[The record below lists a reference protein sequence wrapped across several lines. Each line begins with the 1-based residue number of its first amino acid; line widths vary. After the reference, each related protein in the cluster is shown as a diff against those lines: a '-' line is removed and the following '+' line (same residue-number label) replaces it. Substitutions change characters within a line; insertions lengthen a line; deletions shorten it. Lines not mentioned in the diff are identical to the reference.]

1 MKKFVALLI
10 LLLVFAGRSDA
21 VQINKK
27 ALGSI
32 DDIVKEVTKGNLEI
46 PKKSL
51 LFVELHNL
59 DYKYETG
66 KKRKD
71 PYSSVSSYLVPYIFT
86 ISSDASLAKTFKQP
100 VIHTENSE
108 DYLLLKHDSRR
119 IFQTVLSAVSQNF
132 NVMYQISSLT
142 QNFLNGFYNIKREN
156 NSISSSS
163 LTKKKDT
170 SPAKKYANIFD
181 MVSVPVKGY
190 DNDVFAAVYT
200 SESSDVARVILYEV
214 DGDSWSVIS
223 ELKTAPNNVEL
234 ASLAVGDFD
243 DDGFKNELALIVN
256 SKTEIIL
263 YVYRFV
269 YSGGKLQVKM
279 LGSAEGYKILETGSN
294 QAFADSAPLQAASQV
309 LAGDYDGDGQDEI
322 AVVFRDTVHNTADK
336 SKEKTV
342 IGNINVTIYK
352 WNKNGGYDSKNS
364 NVSYNYYE
372 YKNFLH
378 VWQYAGVA
386 GLRAVTADLEG
397 DGKDEIV
404 TLIVGFSQ
412 YLDTWSDQ
420 YISGRTRKFQYYP
433 YLINWYCDKGTIIPK
448 HDDKHIKG
456 GGVEYGGKLNTGG
469 KLLLGENVWEFYE
482 SYSGTRRTRLV
493 GSDHPKERF
502 VPEKFSLVAGAFTG
516 TVGAVK
522 TVDDIALGWCWG
534 VHRKV
539 YVFKTAVKD
548 GAFDGFGD
556 AVKIYQNSTLD
567 VDDSIKDKDSYQ
579 RTGDNKVVLVA
590 ADFAGEGVELGNP
603 IHVVN
608 KSDISYAAIIQ
619 APPYHVDTIDVTGKK
634 IQKAPTNFTFSEG
647 RGGHMST
654 SYVTSETKTE
664 NKTLSF
670 NMQTAVETIYL
681 IDSKATRTV
690 AGGARKITK
699 LVANVLNFA
708 GKDKVGNSI
717 TGILNKFLDKTTKVT
732 NGTESNISK
741 VTVEDKIK
749 ATANDALLY
758 YRADQHIWRYPIL
771 SNPVPSW
778 LFGARIDNDSGDQTG
793 NNATSYITFS
803 LYDDLVKGSTASV
816 NTNTYQ
822 PLHEEGN
829 FFSYPPNV
837 ADSEGYNPAGVLTN
851 PLERAFSHGT
861 EYSTSSAFEK
871 SVNNEQ
877 STRQTTETSIITET
891 VSLLD
896 RIAGGEKIG
905 IKSLV
910 PQAGNPETFKTSYSK
925 NEKILLEFQARSG
938 ELVQAAGH
946 TLKFAAYISKVKAMA
961 IGAAVELAE
970 TATLWTN
977 SLYTQFPDPS
987 LILPQKFITS
997 GKAGVDFVVNPNEKT
1012 ATLLRGMRFFLPEY
1026 LFYTDNRLVNGETY
1040 KIRVPLYNAS
1050 FKDSGNFT
1058 VRLSYAS
1065 DNTAKAA
1072 KTAIATTTLSLGK
1085 WDNTK
1090 NNNKG
1095 WADFN
1100 WTPNLKAGK
1109 YYFYVE
1115 IDPENKLKE
1124 VHEAKSAA
1132 DPGGNNTG
1140 FYPFS
1145 IFDADGKNYK
1155 AGQTDLK
1162 VKGSL
1167 YTAGIS
1173 KFSGST
1179 AHDVPDE
1186 VNVTVKFN
1194 GSENLK
1200 DLQDYLDKA
1209 SKDYGADE
1217 IVPISCDIQY
1227 EGEYNFP
1234 YIDIYGFNLKPGIY
1248 DKKVGNNFSDL
1259 IDDDIDSYFMHHS
1272 TSMFTGEQ
1280 GEFTFMVSPSMVDL
1294 DNGIIFILSIP
1305 YEAVAEDET
1314 LSGEDPLSISYF
1326 DDAETNTDTDIY
1338 NNITSSSGGG
1348 CMLMQFSWILIL
1360 AFFIKFVR

>member
-10 LLLVFAGRSDA
+10 LLSVFAGRSDA

-32 DDIVKEVTKGNLEI
+32 DDIVKEVTKGDLEI

-108 DYLLLKHDSRR
+108 DYLLLRHDSRK

-142 QNFLNGFYNIKREN
+142 QNFLNGFYKIKSEN
-156 NSISSSS
+156 NSISSTA

-294 QAFADSAPLQAASQV
+294 QAFAESAPLQAASQV

-322 AVVFRDTVHNTADK
+322 AIVFRDTVHNTADK

-378 VWQYAGVA
+378 VWQYAG
-386 GLRAVTADLEG
+386 
-397 DGKDEIV
+397 
-404 TLIVGFSQ
+404 
-412 YLDTWSDQ
+412 
-420 YISGRTRKFQYYP
+420 
-433 YLINWYCDKGTIIPK
+433 
-448 HDDKHIKG
+448 
-456 GGVEYGGKLNTGG
+456 
-469 KLLLGENVWEFYE
+469 
-482 SYSGTRRTRLV
+482 
-493 GSDHPKERF
+493 
-502 VPEKFSLVAGAFTG
+502 VAGAFTG

-681 IDSKATRTV
+681 IDSKTTQTI

-829 FFSYPPNV
+829 FFSYPPNFE
-837 ADSEGYNPAGVLTN
+837 DSEGYNPAGVLTN
-851 PLERAFSHGT
+851 PLERAFSDGT
-861 EYSTSSAFEK
+861 EFTRSNAFEK

-877 STRQTTETSIITET
+877 ATSQTTETSIITET

-946 TLKFAAYISKVKAMA
+946 TLKFVAYISKFKAMA

-1012 ATLLRGMRFFLPEY
+1012 STLIRGVRFFLPEY

-1040 KIRVPLYNAS
+1040 RIRVPLYNGS

-1124 VHEAKSAA
+1124 VHEAKSAT

-1186 VNVTVKFN
+1186 INVTVKFN

-1326 DDAETNTDTDIY
+1326 DDAETNTDTDTDID

>member
-10 LLLVFAGRSDA
+10 LLSVFAGRSDA

-32 DDIVKEVTKGNLEI
+32 DDIVKEVTKGDLEI

-142 QNFLNGFYNIKREN
+142 QNFLNGFYKIKSEN
-156 NSISSSS
+156 NSISSTA

-170 SPAKKYANIFD
+170 SPAKKYENIFD

-294 QAFADSAPLQAASQV
+294 QAFAESAPLQAASQV

-378 VWQYAGVA
+378 VWQYAG
-386 GLRAVTADLEG
+386 
-397 DGKDEIV
+397 
-404 TLIVGFSQ
+404 
-412 YLDTWSDQ
+412 
-420 YISGRTRKFQYYP
+420 
-433 YLINWYCDKGTIIPK
+433 
-448 HDDKHIKG
+448 
-456 GGVEYGGKLNTGG
+456 
-469 KLLLGENVWEFYE
+469 
-482 SYSGTRRTRLV
+482 
-493 GSDHPKERF
+493 
-502 VPEKFSLVAGAFTG
+502 VAGAFTG

-647 RGGHMST
+647 KGGHMST

-708 GKDKVGNSI
+708 GKDKLGKSI
-717 TGILNKFLDKTTKVT
+717 TGIFNKFLDKTTKVT

-758 YRADQHIWRYPIL
+758 YRADQH
-771 SNPVPSW
+771 
-778 LFGARIDNDSGDQTG
+778 
-793 NNATSYITFS
+793 
-803 LYDDLVKGSTASV
+803 
-816 NTNTYQ
+816 
-822 PLHEEGN
+822 
-829 FFSYPPNV
+829 
-837 ADSEGYNPAGVLTN
+837 
-851 PLERAFSHGT
+851 
-861 EYSTSSAFEK
+861 
-871 SVNNEQ
+871 
-877 STRQTTETSIITET
+877 
-891 VSLLD
+891 
-896 RIAGGEKIG
+896 
-905 IKSLV
+905 
-910 PQAGNPETFKTSYSK
+910 
-925 NEKILLEFQARSG
+925 
-938 ELVQAAGH
+938 
-946 TLKFAAYISKVKAMA
+946 
-961 IGAAVELAE
+961 
-970 TATLWTN
+970 
-977 SLYTQFPDPS
+977 
-987 LILPQKFITS
+987 
-997 GKAGVDFVVNPNEKT
+997 
-1012 ATLLRGMRFFLPEY
+1012 
-1026 LFYTDNRLVNGETY
+1026 
-1040 KIRVPLYNAS
+1040 
-1050 FKDSGNFT
+1050 
-1058 VRLSYAS
+1058 
-1065 DNTAKAA
+1065 
-1072 KTAIATTTLSLGK
+1072 
-1085 WDNTK
+1085 
-1090 NNNKG
+1090 
-1095 WADFN
+1095 
-1100 WTPNLKAGK
+1100 
-1109 YYFYVE
+1109 
-1115 IDPENKLKE
+1115 
-1124 VHEAKSAA
+1124 
-1132 DPGGNNTG
+1132 
-1140 FYPFS
+1140 
-1145 IFDADGKNYK
+1145 
-1155 AGQTDLK
+1155 
-1162 VKGSL
+1162 
-1167 YTAGIS
+1167 
-1173 KFSGST
+1173 
-1179 AHDVPDE
+1179 
-1186 VNVTVKFN
+1186 
-1194 GSENLK
+1194 
-1200 DLQDYLDKA
+1200 
-1209 SKDYGADE
+1209 
-1217 IVPISCDIQY
+1217 
-1227 EGEYNFP
+1227 
-1234 YIDIYGFNLKPGIY
+1234 
-1248 DKKVGNNFSDL
+1248 
-1259 IDDDIDSYFMHHS
+1259 
-1272 TSMFTGEQ
+1272 
-1280 GEFTFMVSPSMVDL
+1280 
-1294 DNGIIFILSIP
+1294 
-1305 YEAVAEDET
+1305 
-1314 LSGEDPLSISYF
+1314 
-1326 DDAETNTDTDIY
+1326 
-1338 NNITSSSGGG
+1338 
-1348 CMLMQFSWILIL
+1348 
-1360 AFFIKFVR
+1360 

>member
-10 LLLVFAGRSDA
+10 LLSVFAGRSDA

-27 ALGSI
+27 ALRSI
-32 DDIVKEVTKGNLEI
+32 DDIVKEVTKGDLEI

-142 QNFLNGFYNIKREN
+142 QNFLNGFYKIKSEN
-156 NSISSSS
+156 NSISSTA

-294 QAFADSAPLQAASQV
+294 QAFAESAPLQAASQV

-322 AVVFRDTVHNTADK
+322 AIVFRDTVHNTADK

-378 VWQYAGVA
+378 VWQYAG
-386 GLRAVTADLEG
+386 
-397 DGKDEIV
+397 
-404 TLIVGFSQ
+404 
-412 YLDTWSDQ
+412 
-420 YISGRTRKFQYYP
+420 
-433 YLINWYCDKGTIIPK
+433 
-448 HDDKHIKG
+448 
-456 GGVEYGGKLNTGG
+456 
-469 KLLLGENVWEFYE
+469 
-482 SYSGTRRTRLV
+482 
-493 GSDHPKERF
+493 
-502 VPEKFSLVAGAFTG
+502 VAGAFTG

-708 GKDKVGNSI
+708 GKDKLGKSI
-717 TGILNKFLDKTTKVT
+717 TGIFNKFLDKTTKVT

-829 FFSYPPNV
+829 FFSYSPNLE
-837 ADSEGYNPAGVLTN
+837 DSEGYNPAGVLTN
-851 PLERAFSHGT
+851 PLERAFSDGT
-861 EYSTSSAFEK
+861 EFTRSNAFEK

-877 STRQTTETSIITET
+877 ATSQTTETSIITET

-896 RIAGGEKIG
+896 RIAGGEKVG
-905 IKSLV
+905 IKSIV

-946 TLKFAAYISKVKAMA
+946 TLKFVAYISKVKAMA

-1012 ATLLRGMRFFLPEY
+1012 STLIRGVRFFLPEY

-1040 KIRVPLYNAS
+1040 RIRVPLYNGS

-1124 VHEAKSAA
+1124 VHEAKSA
-1132 DPGGNNTG
+1132 
-1140 FYPFS
+1140 
-1145 IFDADGKNYK
+1145 
-1155 AGQTDLK
+1155 
-1162 VKGSL
+1162 
-1167 YTAGIS
+1167 
-1173 KFSGST
+1173 
-1179 AHDVPDE
+1179 
-1186 VNVTVKFN
+1186 
-1194 GSENLK
+1194 
-1200 DLQDYLDKA
+1200 
-1209 SKDYGADE
+1209 
-1217 IVPISCDIQY
+1217 
-1227 EGEYNFP
+1227 
-1234 YIDIYGFNLKPGIY
+1234 
-1248 DKKVGNNFSDL
+1248 
-1259 IDDDIDSYFMHHS
+1259 
-1272 TSMFTGEQ
+1272 
-1280 GEFTFMVSPSMVDL
+1280 
-1294 DNGIIFILSIP
+1294 
-1305 YEAVAEDET
+1305 
-1314 LSGEDPLSISYF
+1314 
-1326 DDAETNTDTDIY
+1326 
-1338 NNITSSSGGG
+1338 
-1348 CMLMQFSWILIL
+1348 
-1360 AFFIKFVR
+1360 

>member
-10 LLLVFAGRSDA
+10 LLSVFAGRSDA

-32 DDIVKEVTKGNLEI
+32 DDIVKEVTKGDLEI

-66 KKRKD
+66 KKRKYPD
-71 PYSSVSSYLVPYIFT
+71 SSVSSYLVPYIFT

-108 DYLLLKHDSRR
+108 DYLLLRHDSRK

-142 QNFLNGFYNIKREN
+142 QNFLNGFYKIKSEN
-156 NSISSSS
+156 NSISSTA

-294 QAFADSAPLQAASQV
+294 QAFAESAPLQAASQV

-322 AVVFRDTVHNTADK
+322 AIVFRDTVHNTADK

-378 VWQYAGVA
+378 VWQYAG
-386 GLRAVTADLEG
+386 
-397 DGKDEIV
+397 
-404 TLIVGFSQ
+404 
-412 YLDTWSDQ
+412 
-420 YISGRTRKFQYYP
+420 
-433 YLINWYCDKGTIIPK
+433 
-448 HDDKHIKG
+448 
-456 GGVEYGGKLNTGG
+456 
-469 KLLLGENVWEFYE
+469 
-482 SYSGTRRTRLV
+482 
-493 GSDHPKERF
+493 
-502 VPEKFSLVAGAFTG
+502 VAGAFTG

-681 IDSKATRTV
+681 IDSKTTQTI

-829 FFSYPPNV
+829 FFSYPPNFE
-837 ADSEGYNPAGVLTN
+837 DSEGYNPAGVLTN
-851 PLERAFSHGT
+851 PLERAFSDGT
-861 EYSTSSAFEK
+861 EFTRSNAFEK

-877 STRQTTETSIITET
+877 ATSQTTETSIITET

-946 TLKFAAYISKVKAMA
+946 TLKFVAYISKFKAMA

-1012 ATLLRGMRFFLPEY
+1012 STLIRGVRFFLPEY

-1040 KIRVPLYNAS
+1040 RIRVPLYNGS

-1124 VHEAKSAA
+1124 VHEAKSAT

-1186 VNVTVKFN
+1186 INVTVKFN

-1326 DDAETNTDTDIY
+1326 DDAETNTDTDTDID

>member
-10 LLLVFAGRSDA
+10 LLSVFAGRSDA

-32 DDIVKEVTKGNLEI
+32 DDIVKEVTKGDLEI

-108 DYLLLKHDSRR
+108 DYLLLRHDSRK

-142 QNFLNGFYNIKREN
+142 QNFLNGFYKIKSEN
-156 NSISSSS
+156 NSISSTA

-294 QAFADSAPLQAASQV
+294 QAFAESAPLQAASQV

-322 AVVFRDTVHNTADK
+322 AIVFRDTVHNTADK

-378 VWQYAGVA
+378 VWQYAG
-386 GLRAVTADLEG
+386 
-397 DGKDEIV
+397 
-404 TLIVGFSQ
+404 
-412 YLDTWSDQ
+412 
-420 YISGRTRKFQYYP
+420 
-433 YLINWYCDKGTIIPK
+433 
-448 HDDKHIKG
+448 
-456 GGVEYGGKLNTGG
+456 
-469 KLLLGENVWEFYE
+469 
-482 SYSGTRRTRLV
+482 
-493 GSDHPKERF
+493 
-502 VPEKFSLVAGAFTG
+502 VAGAFTG

-681 IDSKATRTV
+681 IDSKTTQTI

-829 FFSYPPNV
+829 FFSYPPNFE
-837 ADSEGYNPAGVLTN
+837 DSEGYNPAGVLTN
-851 PLERAFSHGT
+851 PLERAFSDGT
-861 EYSTSSAFEK
+861 EFTRSNAFEK

-877 STRQTTETSIITET
+877 ATSQTTETSIITET

-896 RIAGGEKIG
+896 RIAGGEKVG
-905 IKSLV
+905 IKSIV

-946 TLKFAAYISKVKAMA
+946 TLKFVAYISKFKAMA

-1012 ATLLRGMRFFLPEY
+1012 STLIRGVRFFLPEY

-1040 KIRVPLYNAS
+1040 RIRVPLYNGS

-1124 VHEAKSAA
+1124 VHEAKSAT

-1186 VNVTVKFN
+1186 INVTVKFN

-1326 DDAETNTDTDIY
+1326 DDAETNTDTDID